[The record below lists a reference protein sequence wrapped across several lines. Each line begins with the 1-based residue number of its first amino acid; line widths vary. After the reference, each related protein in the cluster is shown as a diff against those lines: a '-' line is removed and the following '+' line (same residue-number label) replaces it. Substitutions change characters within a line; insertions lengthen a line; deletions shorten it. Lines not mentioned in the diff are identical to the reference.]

1 MKYEVILNGKK
12 FEIEVEEGKAVILN
26 ETAAEP
32 KPQST
37 LAAIPAAA
45 PVSPLTA
52 PTPVGTGEPVN
63 SPLPGSVISVK
74 VSAGQT
80 VKAGDTLVVIEAMK
94 MENEIAAPRNATVSS
109 VAVSNG
115 QSVESGTPLVY
126 LA

>member
-12 FEIEVEEGKAVILN
+12 FEIEVEEGKAVVLS
-26 ETAAEP
+26 ETAVAP
-32 KPQST
+32 ASQST
-37 LAAIPAAA
+37 LAPVPAAA

-52 PTPVGTGEPVN
+52 PTPVGTGTPVN
-63 SPLPGSVISVK
+63 APLPGSVIAVK

-80 VKAGDTLVVIEAMK
+80 VKSGDTLVVIEAMK
-94 MENEIAAPRNATVSS
+94 MENEIAAPRNGTISS